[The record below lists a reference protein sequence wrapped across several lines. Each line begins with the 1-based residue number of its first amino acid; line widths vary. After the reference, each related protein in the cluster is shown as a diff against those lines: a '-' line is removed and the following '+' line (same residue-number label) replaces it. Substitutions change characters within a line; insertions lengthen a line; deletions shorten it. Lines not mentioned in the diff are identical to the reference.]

1 MVYVTGD
8 MHGAENRLYDKQWR
22 KLKSGDILIVCGD
35 FGYIWDGGKFEK
47 EVVEYLGTRKFTVAF
62 IDGTHENFDKINA
75 CRETYWKGGMV
86 HRIHGNLLHLM
97 RGQIFNIDGNRIFTF
112 GGGESTDKDIRAER
126 GLYWKEELPT
136 PKEMAQGAAKLDEA
150 GCEVDYIITHEPPK
164 LVKSAML
171 LRKDLPDRINKLN
184 GYFEEI
190 GSGCKFKK
198 WYFGSL
204 HEDRNITPR
213 HTCVFNKIVK
223 LGE

>member
-8 MHGAENRLYDKQWR
+8 MHGAEERLYGKEWR
-22 KLKSGDILIVCGD
+22 KLKAGDVLIVCGD

-47 EVVEYLGTRKFTVAF
+47 EAVEYLGSRKFTIAF
-62 IDGTHENFDKINA
+62 VDGTHENFDKINS
-75 CRETYWKGGMV
+75 CRETYWKGGRV

-97 RGQIFNIDGNRIFTF
+97 RGEIFNIEDKTIFTF
-112 GGGESTDKDIRAER
+112 GGGESADKDIRAEQ

-136 PKEMAQGAAKLDEA
+136 PREMAMGAAKLDEA
-150 GCEVDYIITHEPPK
+150 GLKVDYIITHEPPK
-164 LVKSAML
+164 KVKSAML
-171 LRKDLPDRINKLN
+171 LREGSADRLNKLN

-190 GSGCKFKK
+190 AAECEFKK

-204 HEDRNITPR
+204 HEDRVITPK
-213 HTCVFNKIVK
+213 HTCVFNKIIP